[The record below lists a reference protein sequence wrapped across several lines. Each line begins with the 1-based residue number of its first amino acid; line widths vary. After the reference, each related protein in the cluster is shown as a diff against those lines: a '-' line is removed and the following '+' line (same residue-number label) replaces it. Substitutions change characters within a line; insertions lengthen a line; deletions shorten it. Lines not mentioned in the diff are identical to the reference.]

1 MKFWKNGAKWGTRTM
16 LVSAAKN
23 KKILRAE
30 REARARKA
38 SKSNPDN
45 HIFLSLLQHSSY
57 LAPYLG
63 LMSTNITSKEMR
75 RIMKLSLVNF
85 VTGLIAKRSIDKA
98 WRRFSTRIPDTPTT
112 DDDDR
117 RVGDDNVDDD
127 SGWELA
133 A

>member
-1 MKFWKNGAKWGTRTM
+1 M

-23 KKILRAE
+23 KKILRAQRAE

-38 SKSNPDN
+38 AQSNPDI

-63 LMSTNITSKEMR
+63 SMFTNITSKQMR

-85 VTGLIAKRSIDKA
+85 VTG
-98 WRRFSTRIPDTPTT
+98 
-112 DDDDR
+112 
-117 RVGDDNVDDD
+117 
-127 SGWELA
+127 
-133 A
+133 